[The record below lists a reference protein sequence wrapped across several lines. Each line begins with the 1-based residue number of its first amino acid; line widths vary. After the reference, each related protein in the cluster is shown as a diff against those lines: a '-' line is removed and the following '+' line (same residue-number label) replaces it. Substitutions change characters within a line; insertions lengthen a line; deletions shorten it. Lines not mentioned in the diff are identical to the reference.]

1 MVQYM
6 NSPQVWK
13 PQVFKKSKL
22 FSLSQGVNITEDE
35 SKQICELD
43 IDHFHSSDLGDEGSV
58 FSCNWTQS
66 VSCFVLFAFLWSLL
80 FFDICFSL
88 MFVQVEGSED
98 VLYAGTTSIDTQVV
112 FIVRAVWNFF
122 ENSSV
127 LVSSPVPKGND

>member
-1 MVQYM
+1 
-6 NSPQVWK
+6 
-13 PQVFKKSKL
+13 
-22 FSLSQGVNITEDE
+22 
-35 SKQICELD
+35 
-43 IDHFHSSDLGDEGSV
+43 
-58 FSCNWTQS
+58 
-66 VSCFVLFAFLWSLL
+66 
-80 FFDICFSL
+80 

>member
-1 MVQYM
+1 MI
-6 NSPQVWK
+6 
-13 PQVFKKSKL
+13 
-22 FSLSQGVNITEDE
+22 ITEDE

-66 VSCFVLFAFLWSLL
+66 VSCFFLFAFLWSLL
-80 FFDICFSL
+80 FSDICFFL

-112 FIVRAVWNFF
+112 FIIRDDA
-122 ENSSV
+122 
-127 LVSSPVPKGND
+127 LVSVSDVAPDLMHNAVAMC